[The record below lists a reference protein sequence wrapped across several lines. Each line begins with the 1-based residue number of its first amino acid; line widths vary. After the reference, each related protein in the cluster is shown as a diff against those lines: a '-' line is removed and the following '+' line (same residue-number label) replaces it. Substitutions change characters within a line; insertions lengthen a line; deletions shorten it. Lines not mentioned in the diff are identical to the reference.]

1 MIFLFVLFSVLT
13 SQPLLDS
20 PGLLRLCSNQWLFL
34 SSPDLDISK
43 TARLLLWVSF
53 AYTEKSGV
61 YLSVYFH
68 PSLDY
73 DERKK

>member
-1 MIFLFVLFSVLT
+1 VLT
-13 SQPLLDS
+13 SVLPA
-20 PGLLRLCSNQWLFL
+20 P
-34 SSPDLDISK
+34 SSPNLDISK
-43 TARLLLWVSF
+43 TARLILWVSF
-53 AYTEKSGV
+53 AYTDKSGV